1 MQESGCSASWRWVID
16 DPSTSNWPRACG
28 VLQSRNLRAG
38 SIDTPEPFTDDGR
51 GMIGRDADVVVVGAG
66 IVGCA
71 TAYSLARRGVRVVVV
86 ERASV
91 AGEQSRKNW
100 GFVRQQG
107 RDPLEVPLVM
117 EANRIWRGLEH
128 ELDADI
134 EWIQGGNLAL
144 AADGARMA
152 RFEAWLPVAREFGL
166 ETRLLRGDDLK
177 RVVPGLGGSWVG
189 GMHTPG
195 DGHADPEKTTDA
207 FAKAARAHGAT
218 IHFDCAVQGVTTSA
232 GAVSGVATERGE
244 IRAASVVCA
253 AGAWSSRLTRTLGID
268 LPQRWVRGTVARTTP
283 APAVTP
289 CAVWGPGVAFRQ
301 RRDGSFNIAAG
312 GALDHDVTLDSLRQ
326 VRFFLPNYWKNKA
339 LFRFHVGR
347 PLLRSLRAVLPG
359 SEARRRPLVW
369 DRGVD
374 PAPNPAK
381 VQRSLAELQR
391 VLPSLPP
398 LAVARSWAG
407 YIDAT
412 PDLVPVLGE
421 VPGLRGLVLATGF
434 SGHGFAMGPIAGRL
448 VSELIVD
455 GKTSLDISG
464 FRYSR
469 FAEGAIATPRSVL

>member
-1 MQESGCSASWRWVID
+1 MSAPIEREV
-16 DPSTSNWPRACG
+16 
-28 VLQSRNLRAG
+28 
-38 SIDTPEPFTDDGR
+38 
-51 GMIGRDADVVVVGAG
+51 DVVVVGAG

-71 TAYSLARRGVRVVVV
+71 TAYYLARRGVRVAVV

-117 EANRIWRGLEH
+117 EANRIWRGLER
-128 ELDADI
+128 ELDTDV

-144 AADGARMA
+144 AADEARMV
-152 RFEAWLPVAREFGL
+152 RFEEWLPIAREFGL
-166 ETRLLRGDDLK
+166 QTRLLRGHELNA
-177 RVVPGLGGSWVG
+177 VVPGLGCSWAA

-195 DGHADPEKTTDA
+195 DGHADPEKATDA
-207 FAKAARAHGAT
+207 FARVAQAHGAA
-218 IHFDCAVQGVTTSA
+218 IHFDCAVQGVVKTA
-232 GAVSGVATERGE
+232 GAVSGVVTERGE
-244 IRAASVVCA
+244 IRASSVVCA
-253 AGAWSSRLTRTLGID
+253 AGAWSSRLVRTLGLA
-268 LPQRWVRGTVARTTP
+268 LPQRWVRGTVARTTS
-283 APAVTP
+283 APPVTS

-312 GALDHDVTLDSLRQ
+312 GALDHDVTLESLRQ
-326 VRFFLPNYWKNKA
+326 MRFFFPNYRKNKA

-347 PLLRSLRAVLPG
+347 PLLRSLRAALPG
-359 SEARRRPLVW
+359 SEARRRPLAW
-369 DRGVD
+369 DRGID
-374 PAPNPAK
+374 PVPNPSK
-381 VQRSLAELQR
+381 VRRGLAELQR
-391 VLPSLPP
+391 VLPSLPR
-398 LAVARSWAG
+398 LEVARSWAG

-421 VPGLRGLVLATGF
+421 VPGLRGFVLATGF

-464 FRYSR
+464 FRFSR
-469 FAEGAIATPRSVL
+469 FAEGATGKPKNVL